1 MYRIYQAEFKQCPLL
16 ELYNGISDS
25 WLLRWQGLGE
35 GEVVETIVSPRPTLE
50 VIKHYIL
57 DWHNKEIDKVILF
70 GHKWRGMGVWLSS
83 ENQQNYKASFD
94 LAMQFNGQ
102 GGTLPLVYK
111 FGTEA
116 EPVYHRFETLEELS
130 DFYLSTVAYVKEVL
144 VAGWARKDAID
155 WSIYEEA
162 LRTYE

>member
-1 MYRIYQAEFKQCPLL
+1 MYRIYQADIKQCPLL

-83 ENQQNYKASFD
+83 ENQQNYKASYD
-94 LAMQFNGQ
+94 LVQQFNGQ
-102 GGTLPLVYK
+102 MGTLPTTFK
-111 FGTEA
+111 FGSVEEPKYFTFEDMQTLTE
-116 EPVYHRFETLEELS
+116 
-130 DFYLSTVAYVKEVL
+130 FYLASVMHVKETV
-144 VAGWARKDAID
+144 VKGWAIKDSLD

-162 LRTYE
+162 LSKV